1 MPGQKN
7 GPKQSLAKQVAT
19 IKQLREMDAATER
32 KQTCGTCQITYTSE
46 SAARECRTWH
56 RTGR

>member
-19 IKQLREMDAATER
+19 IKQLRAMSAEEER

-46 SAARECRTWH
+46 AAARECRTWH
-56 RTGR
+56 RTGT

>member
-7 GPKQSLAKQVAT
+7 GPKQSLKNQVAT
-19 IKQLREMDAATER
+19 IKQLREMDARTER

-56 RTGR
+56 RTGK